1 LQLPIEFYGLTCR
14 QLGVLLSAQSGA
26 VEISYLADLAEI
38 VAMEP
43 VTEPAV
49 AEMSRPV
56 IARTALSLFG
66 PRRVKPQLCRGEL
79 RVNKPR
85 VSELWVTR
93 SRIAMRNLK

>member
-66 PRRVKPQLCRGEL
+66 PHRVKPQLCRGEL
-79 RVNKPR
+79 LVNNPR
-85 VSELWVTR
+85 VSELRVTDR
-93 SRIAMRNLK
+93 GSPCGT